1 MKIIFDR
8 RELVAKANALKLM
21 PMTLDG
27 WAYVGLE
34 LLKEE
39 LHMDIF
45 KVCHVNLT
53 EKGRIKNVQ
62 ITV

>member
-1 MKIIFDR
+1 MKIVFDR
-8 RELVAKANALKLM
+8 SELVTKAKAIQLM
-21 PMTLDG
+21 PMTLAG
-27 WAYVGLE
+27 WAYVGQE
-34 LLKEE
+34 LLKEKF
-39 LHMDIF
+39 HMDIF